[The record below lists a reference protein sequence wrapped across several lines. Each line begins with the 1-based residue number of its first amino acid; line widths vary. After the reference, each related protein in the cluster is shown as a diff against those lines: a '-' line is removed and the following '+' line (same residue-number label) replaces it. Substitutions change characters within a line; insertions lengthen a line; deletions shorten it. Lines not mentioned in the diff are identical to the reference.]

1 MICAGTLQNTA
12 QSSLPVLIAKF
23 YPAAVCT
30 TGASWMYVIGRFSV
44 VVGTTCM
51 GYLVNNN
58 IGWSQIFT
66 ILAMP
71 AAVMTL
77 CMLIK
82 NMSEATHDSAR
93 FPLSQQDAE

>member
-1 MICAGTLQNTA
+1 
-12 QSSLPVLIAKF
+12 
-23 YPAAVCT
+23 
-30 TGASWMYVIGRFSV
+30 
-44 VVGTTCM
+44 M

-82 NMSEATHDSAR
+82 NMSEAARDSAR

>member
-1 MICAGTLQNTA
+1 
-12 QSSLPVLIAKF
+12 
-23 YPAAVCT
+23 
-30 TGASWMYVIGRFSV
+30 MYGIGRFGAV
-44 VVGTTCM
+44 AGTMCM

-66 ILAMP
+66 ILAIP

-82 NMSEATHDSAR
+82 NMSEAARDSAR
-93 FPLSQQDAE
+93 FSLSQQDAE